1 MAAMVGG
8 AHMVSAQSGGSTMNG
23 TPGENGRSARRL
35 LVSAA
40 VLEATAGALG
50 LAGLVVCTVAVTAL
64 TRRRVANMDVPPS
77 ELARRQWAKARAATS
92 AGMGAWRSMPLSS
105 SANGVR
111 ERREAARL

>member
-1 MAAMVGG
+1 
-8 AHMVSAQSGGSTMNG
+8 MNG
-23 TPGENGRSARRL
+23 TQGEAGRSVRRL

-92 AGMGAWRSMPLSS
+92 AGMGAWRGMPLSS
-105 SANGVR
+105 SANGRRQVR
-111 ERREAARL
+111 DTAQV

>member
-1 MAAMVGG
+1 
-8 AHMVSAQSGGSTMNG
+8 MNE
-23 TPGENGRSARRL
+23 TQAEAGRPVRRL

-64 TRRRVANMDVPPS
+64 TRRRVARMDLPPS

-92 AGMGAWRSMPLSS
+92 AGMGAWRGMPLGSS
-105 SANGVR
+105 TNGLRQAR
-111 ERREAARL
+111 ETAQV